1 MSLDM
6 GWMRQN
12 KVNILKY
19 LPEFP
24 AKDENFKT
32 VADTCS
38 AEHERIRLQLQDVF
52 QQLFVSTATW
62 GLSYWENVLG
72 ITPNAN
78 DDYTQRRNR
87 ILIRFQSVQT
97 TTAAYIESLV
107 KRYMS
112 AGSVVKVEEQNQDY
126 DFRIVTTN
134 GNILY
139 LADMIEAINTFKPA
153 HLGYGI
159 AIKKELDFTDRDRIR
174 YGLLTAQVGR
184 KKIYLPTVPATST
197 SAKTGIAYIRAGR
210 QSIGSAQPEEMA
222 GKLYVGA
229 MIRRTG
235 RITIGGI
242 K

>member
-1 MSLDM
+1 MD
-6 GWMRQN
+6 WMRQN
-12 KVNILKY
+12 EVNILKY
-19 LPEFP
+19 LPEFL
-24 AKDENFKT
+24 AKDQNFKA

-38 AEHERIRLQLQDVF
+38 IEHERIRLQLQDIF
-52 QQLFVSTATW
+52 QQLFVTTATW
-62 GLSYWENVLG
+62 GLFYWENVLG
-72 ITPNAN
+72 ITPNAG

-87 ILIRFQSVQT
+87 ILMRYQSTQT

-112 AGSVVKVEEQNQDY
+112 AGSIVNVEEQNLDY

-159 AIKKELDFTDRDRIR
+159 AIKKELDFTDGDRIR
-174 YGLLTAQVGR
+174 YGLLNAQIGR
-184 KKIYLPTVPATST
+184 KKIYLPTVPEISMNT
-197 SAKTGIAYIRAGR
+197 KTGIAYLRAGR
-210 QSIGSAQPEEMA
+210 LSIKSAQPEQMVS
-222 GKLYVGA
+222 KLYAGT
-229 MIRRTG
+229 MIHRTG

>member
-1 MSLDM
+1 MLNMD
-6 GWMRQN
+6 WMRQN

-19 LPEFP
+19 LPEFL
-24 AKDENFKT
+24 ATDENFKA

-38 AEHERIRLQLQDVF
+38 GEHELIRLQLQDIF
-52 QQLFVSTATW
+52 QQFFVETATW
-62 GLSYWENVLG
+62 GLSYWENVLD
-72 ITPNAN
+72 IKTNAG

-112 AGSVVKVEEQNQDY
+112 AGSIVNVEEQNPDY

-159 AIKKELDFTDRDRIR
+159 AIQKELDFTDNDRIR
-174 YGLLTAQVGR
+174 YGLLNCQIGR
-184 KKIYLPTVPATST
+184 KNIYLPKVPDS
-197 SAKTGIAYIRAGR
+197 SVGAKTGVAYLRAGR
-210 QSIGSAQPEEMA
+210 QTVGAAQPTETINKIYA
-222 GKLYVGA
+222 GA
-229 MIRRTG
+229 MIHRTG